1 MGKSKETFN
10 KKEKEKKRAKQKKDK
25 AEKMEERKA
34 NAKKGKSL
42 DDMMAYIDENGNIS
56 STPPDPNKRK
66 VFKQEDMQI
75 GVPKHI
81 PGEDENSVRTGVVAF
96 FNDEKGFGFINDLQ
110 TQERVFVHANNL
122 SEPLKEGNRV
132 NFEVEMGPKGP
143 SAVNVKK
150 A

>member
-1 MGKSKETFN
+1 MGKSGETFN